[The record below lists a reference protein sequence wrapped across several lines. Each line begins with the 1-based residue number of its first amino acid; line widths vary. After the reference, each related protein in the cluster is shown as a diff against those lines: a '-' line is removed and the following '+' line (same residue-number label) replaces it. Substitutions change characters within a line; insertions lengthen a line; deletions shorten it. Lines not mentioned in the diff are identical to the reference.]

1 MLLIPQLLL
10 QAEVIKIVYVQFN
23 YNNNKNNNNNNINI
37 NKNGYAK
44 KQNETPSKCVE
55 TPYCGSEDER
65 IGKVVSF
72 LGDSMSSKLE
82 GWPMSSSG
90 EASLKQEVMLTN
102 NSSAVRRRGFLGGS
116 GCMAPENVEI

>member
-23 YNNNKNNNNNNINI
+23 YNNNNKNNNNYI

-55 TPYCGSEDER
+55 TPYSGSEDER
-65 IGKVVSF
+65 IRKVVSF
-72 LGDSMSSKLE
+72 LGDSMSSKLQV
-82 GWPMSSSG
+82 WRMSSSG
-90 EASLKQEVMLTN
+90 EASPKQEVMLTN
-102 NSSAVRRRGFLGGS
+102 NSSAVRRKAL
-116 GCMAPENVEI
+116 

>member
-55 TPYCGSEDER
+55 TPYSGSEDER
-65 IGKVVSF
+65 IRKVVSF
-72 LGDSMSSKLE
+72 LGDSMSSKLQV
-82 GWPMSSSG
+82 WRMSSSG
-90 EASLKQEVMLTN
+90 EASPKQEVMLTN
-102 NSSAVRRRGFLGGS
+102 NSSAVRRKAL
-116 GCMAPENVEI
+116 